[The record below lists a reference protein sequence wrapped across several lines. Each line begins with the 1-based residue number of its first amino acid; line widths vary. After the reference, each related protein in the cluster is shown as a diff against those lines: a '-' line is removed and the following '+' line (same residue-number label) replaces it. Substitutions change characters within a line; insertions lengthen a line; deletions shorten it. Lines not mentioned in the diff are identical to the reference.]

1 MKSLNE
7 NIEVLNPKNQLNLFG
22 YKRHFN
28 SIAKLFDKKKMPNSV
43 LFSGQ
48 KGIGKATLAYHM
60 INYLLSKEE
69 DNKYVLNDNQINK
82 ENLSYKLL
90 NSYTHPNFFLV
101 ENTALEKNIKIE
113 QVRNLIKFLNKSTYS
128 RDLKIIMIDN
138 AECLNL
144 NSSNALL
151 KAIEEPQENT
161 FFFII
166 HNSSYKISD
175 TLKSR
180 CTEFK
185 FSLSIKEKK
194 DIFSKAL
201 EQYKSETNANEIIE
215 NFYFETPGN
224 LLKLFLFL
232 DSANID
238 VKNDTLKS
246 IFFFIEKYN
255 KEKNSEH
262 LTFLSF
268 FIEKFYFELISHNN
282 KNLNSYYFNLYRIL
296 KQIDDMRK
304 FNLNEKNI
312 FIWIKDILH
321 NDTK

>member
-1 MKSLNE
+1 
-7 NIEVLNPKNQLNLFG
+7 
-22 YKRHFN
+22 
-28 SIAKLFDKKKMPNSV
+28 MPNSV

-151 KAIEEPQENT
+151 KSLEDNQINT
-161 FFFII
+161 YFIII
-166 HNSSYKISD
+166 HNIYI
-175 TLKSR
+175 
-180 CTEFK
+180 FK
-185 FSLSIKEKK
+185 
-194 DIFSKAL
+194 
-201 EQYKSETNANEIIE
+201 
-215 NFYFETPGN
+215 
-224 LLKLFLFL
+224 
-232 DSANID
+232 
-238 VKNDTLKS
+238 
-246 IFFFIEKYN
+246 
-255 KEKNSEH
+255 
-262 LTFLSF
+262 
-268 FIEKFYFELISHNN
+268 
-282 KNLNSYYFNLYRIL
+282 
-296 KQIDDMRK
+296 
-304 FNLNEKNI
+304 
-312 FIWIKDILH
+312 
-321 NDTK
+321 